1 MGPLASHQ
9 GEHVPRQRADVPR
22 CIHDSVERITRPIPE
37 EEIDLGSRFTLY
49 NKVLDKTIRL
59 LLAYRRGIEQSIA
72 CPPV

>member
-1 MGPLASHQ
+1 
-9 GEHVPRQRADVPR
+9 
-22 CIHDSVERITRPIPE
+22 VERITRPIPE